1 MLSRAGNLARA
12 RNLAVVFGLVSAAV
26 LLPGEARA
34 DQIDGHWCFTD
45 GRNLSIDGAKIVT
58 PGGNRIEGNYARH
71 AFTYVVPDGEA
82 GAGTVTAMNQL
93 NDLMMHLRPDG
104 VTEPQLWRRCTAP
117 TA

>member
-1 MLSRAGNLARA
+1 MLSKTKSLI
-12 RNLAVVFGLVSAAV
+12 VIFGLAGAAAFF
-26 LLPGEARA
+26 LPGVAKA

-45 GRNLSIDGAKIVT
+45 GRILSIDGTKIVN
-58 PGGNRIEGNYARH
+58 PGGNRIEGNSTRP
-71 AFTYVVPDGEA
+71 AFSYTVPDGEA

-104 VTEPQLWRRCTAP
+104 ATEPQLWRRCTAP

>member
-1 MLSRAGNLARA
+1 MTFIKRASVLA
-12 RNLAVVFGLVSAAV
+12 LAAAALMFPVSAA
-26 LLPGEARA
+26 LA

-58 PGGNRIEGNYARH
+58 PGGNRIEGNYTRH
-71 AFTYVVPDGEA
+71 AFSYTVPDGEA
-82 GAGTVTAMNQL
+82 GAGTITAMNQL

-104 VTEPQLWRRCTAP
+104 ASEPQLWRRCTAP

>member
-1 MLSRAGNLARA
+1 MVSKTKILISALA
-12 RNLAVVFGLVSAAV
+12 LAATAL
-26 LLPGEARA
+26 LLPAGAQA

-58 PGGNRIEGNYARH
+58 PGGNRIEGNYTRH
-71 AFTYVVPDGEA
+71 AFSYTVPDGET

-93 NDLMMHLRPDG
+93 NDLMMHLRTDG
-104 VTEPQLWRRCTAP
+104 AIEPQLWRRCTAP

>member
-1 MLSRAGNLARA
+1 MTFIKRASVLALTA
-12 RNLAVVFGLVSAAV
+12 AALMFPVSAA
-26 LLPGEARA
+26 LA

-58 PGGNRIEGNYARH
+58 PGGNRIEGNYTRH
-71 AFTYVVPDGEA
+71 AFSYTVPDGEA

-93 NDLMMHLRPDG
+93 NDLMIHVRPDG
-104 VTEPQLWRRCTAP
+104 ASEPQLWRRCTAP

>member
-1 MLSRAGNLARA
+1 MLSKTKSLT
-12 RNLAVVFGLVSAAV
+12 VIFGLAGAAAFFLSGV
-26 LLPGEARA
+26 AKA

-58 PGGNRIEGNYARH
+58 PGGNRIEGNYTRH
-71 AFTYVVPDGEA
+71 AFSYTVPDGEA

-104 VTEPQLWRRCTAP
+104 ATEPQLWRRCTAP